1 MTSARR
7 RVAFFVAG
15 FFFADDFFLA
25 ARLFFAVRF
34 FGAAFLVVFF
44 LAEAA
49 FLAADFFRVD
59 FFLPTAFF
67 LRAGF
72 FLAMGKVYQNSPHC
86 YTYAAA
92 FLGLQFI
99 LLSRD
104 PFADVQRQ
112 CVSAFIYRFLCLWIL
127 LGIAVAIFD
136 HRASYRT
143 KKFWHP
149 YITIGT
155 GAIFLGFVELMF
167 HGQLPIF
174 FIFWIALITFLNL
187 RNVRFCPKCNRR
199 LVSEAGHE

>member
-112 CVSAFIYRFLCLWIL
+112 CVSAFIYRFLCLL
-127 LGIAVAIFD
+127 DPSGNCRSNLRPQSVVSSEKVL
-136 HRASYRT
+136 ASIHYD
-143 KKFWHP
+143 WH
-149 YITIGT
+149 GCN
-155 GAIFLGFVELMF
+155 FLGF
-167 HGQLPIF
+167 
-174 FIFWIALITFLNL
+174 
-187 RNVRFCPKCNRR
+187 R
-199 LVSEAGHE
+199 